1 MSGKNNIEK
10 LDLTKILKNCP
21 KGWKFYSKIHGDVNF
36 YGFNLSDNYPIIVST
51 FDNFLHRF
59 TKNGKKFYL
68 YKGECILVPSR
79 EQQDWSKFEA
89 PWYKKKKNDIERFDP
104 NTLNPFD
111 KVLVKD
117 DDTCNWRADFYSNKG
132 KSKKFPY
139 MCVGAT
145 CKYCIPYNNNTK
157 HLVGTTDEAPE
168 YYRYWEMNCK
178 QK

>member
-1 MSGKNNIEK
+1 MEK
-10 LDLTKILKNCP
+10 LDLIKILKNCP

-36 YGFNLSDNYPIIVST
+36 YGFNLSDNNYPIIVST

-68 YKGECILVPSR
+68 YEGECILVPSR

-104 NTLNPFD
+104 KTLNPFD
-111 KVLVKD
+111 KVLVRDSPKD
-117 DDTCNWRADFYSNKG
+117 LWRCDHFSHISYNNLVTYEYCTSMYHR
-132 KSKKFPY
+132 F
-139 MCVGAT
+139 
-145 CKYCIPYNNNTK
+145 CIPYNDETK
-157 HLVGTTDEAPE
+157 QLIGTSDEAPE

>member
-1 MSGKNNIEK
+1 MSGRNNMEK

-36 YGFNLSDNYPIIVST
+36 YGFNLSDNNYPIIVST

-89 PWYKKKKNDIERFDP
+89 TWYVKEKNDIERFDP
-104 NTLNPFD
+104 STLKPFD

-117 DDTCNWRADFYSNKG
+117 NRTDRWCCNFFSHINEYILYSYVCAG
-132 KSKKFPY
+132 FGFKK
-139 MCVGAT
+139 
-145 CKYCIPYNNNTK
+145 CIPYNDETK

-168 YYRYWEMNCK
+168 YYRYWK
-178 QK
+178 D